1 MVPICI
7 DGVKEGL
14 YFIEEDG
21 RIFSLYKKDYLKPR
35 KDKDGY
41 FKINLSGGNRE
52 SKRYFRIATLVAL
65 TFIGKPPEGLKD
77 PTINHIDGNKTN
89 NHYSNLEWCERGKN
103 SSIRKNKGE
112 GSHNHEA
119 ILNEL
124 QVEEICRMLINTNL
138 TLQEIANIFFVNKS
152 TINNIKQKKAWKEIS
167 NKYDFSCRVTI
178 RNSLGQF
185 ETINTNLSTGEVK

>member
-41 FKINLSGGNRE
+41 LKINLSGGSRK
-52 SKRYFRIATLVAL
+52 SKKYFRIASLVAL
-65 TFIGKPPEGLKD
+65 TFIGKPPKTLSD

-103 SSIRKNKGE
+103 SSIRKNKGI
-112 GSHNHEA
+112 GINNHET
-119 ILNEL
+119 ILNES
-124 QVEEICRMLINTNL
+124 QVEENCKILVNTNL
-138 TLQEIANIFFVNKS
+138 TLQEIANRFSVNKS
-152 TINNIKQKKAWKEIS
+152 TINNIKQKKTWKNITE
-167 NKYDFSCRVTI
+167 KYDFSCRITI

-185 ETINTNLSTGEVK
+185 ETINTNITSTEG